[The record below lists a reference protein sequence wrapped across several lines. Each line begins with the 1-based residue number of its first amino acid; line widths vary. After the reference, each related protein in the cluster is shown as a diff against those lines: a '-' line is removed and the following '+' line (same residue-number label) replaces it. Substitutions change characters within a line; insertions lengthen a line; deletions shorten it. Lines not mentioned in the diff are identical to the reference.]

1 MYDVVSKIMH
11 SKQAETRRTEITS
24 MRPLVELKYLSSMKS
39 EDENN

>member
-1 MYDVVSKIMH
+1 MYDVVSKIMY
-11 SKQAETRRTEITS
+11 SKQAETRTEFTS

>member
-11 SKQAETRRTEITS
+11 SKQAETGTEITS